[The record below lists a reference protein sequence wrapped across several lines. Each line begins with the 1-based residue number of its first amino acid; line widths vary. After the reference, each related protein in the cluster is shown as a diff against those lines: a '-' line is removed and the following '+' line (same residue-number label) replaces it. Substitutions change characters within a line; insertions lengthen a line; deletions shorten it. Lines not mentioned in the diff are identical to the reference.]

1 MAVITSGIHAFM
13 AREWQLAR
21 EAKDAYWGRR
31 VARLGPLEGL
41 RVADELRR
49 QARLQNPAW
58 PDAESRRQD
67 LFSHV
72 RLTELF
78 ARADATRRT

>member
-1 MAVITSGIHAFM
+1 MLTSGIHAFM
-13 AREWQLAR
+13 AREWHLAR

-41 RVADELRR
+41 RIADELRR
-49 QARLQNPAW
+49 QAHVQNPAW
-58 PDAESRRQD
+58 PDAVSRRQD
-67 LFSHV
+67 LLSHV

-78 ARADATRRT
+78 ARADSTRRT

>member
-1 MAVITSGIHAFM
+1 MLTSGIHAFM
-13 AREWQLAR
+13 AREWHLAR

-41 RVADELRR
+41 RIADELRR
-49 QARLQNPAW
+49 QARLQNPVW
-58 PDAESRRQD
+58 PDAVSRRQD
-67 LFSHV
+67 LRSHV

-78 ARADATRRT
+78 ARADSTRRT

>member
-1 MAVITSGIHAFM
+1 MSRDWH
-13 AREWQLAR
+13 LAR
-21 EAKDAYWGRR
+21 DAKAAYWGNR

-41 RVADELRR
+41 RIADELRR

-58 PDAESRRQD
+58 PDAASRHQD
-67 LFSHV
+67 LLSHV

-78 ARADATRRT
+78 ARADATRRP